1 MPKRL
6 NAQDQVALVGRELV
20 RDAARWGAS
29 WFCISLFV
37 KLGIG
42 FPQTRSAPEFLR
54 STSEDG
60 AFPVQ
65 ETITARRAA
74 PACASWRKNS
84 CI

>member
-1 MPKRL
+1 MRDPRRSIYCYFPSL
-6 NAQDQVALVGRELV
+6 FFNMG
-20 RDAARWGAS
+20 DAARWGAS

-54 STSEDG
+54 STSED

-65 ETITARRAA
+65 GEG
-74 PACASWRKNS
+74 
-84 CI
+84 

>member
-1 MPKRL
+1 MW
-6 NAQDQVALVGRELV
+6 
-20 RDAARWGAS
+20 DAARWGAS

-54 STSEDG
+54 STSED

-65 ETITARRAA
+65 GEG
-74 PACASWRKNS
+74 
-84 CI
+84 